1 MRRDRRPRVAL
12 VVENRPYR
20 DALGRVLPRYG
31 LTVVD
36 CSEDP
41 DVLLVDVALGG
52 VGSLRDAA
60 ATAQDAR
67 MLAVGV
73 RDLDR
78 EVLSCIEAGAI
89 GYVVRGASLDDLAE
103 ATHRAVRDE
112 PLASPHVIATLMR
125 RVAALSEVGAQA
137 SIGGLTSRELEV
149 AELIEQGLSNKEIA
163 AHLSIAVTTVK
174 NHVHS
179 ILEKLNVHRR
189 GEAASLVR
197 NSGSKAAQGSRGD
210 QSADSSPE
218 PIRSA
223 EAAARNP

>member
-20 DALGRVLPRYG
+20 DALGRALPRYG

-36 CSEDP
+36 CSEGP

-67 MLAVGV
+67 LLAVGV
-73 RDLDR
+73 RDIDR

-89 GYVVRGASLDDLAE
+89 GYVVRDASLDDLAE

-197 NSGSKAAQGSRGD
+197 NSGSKADQGSRGD

-223 EAAARNP
+223 AATARNP

>member
-67 MLAVGV
+67 MLAVG
-73 RDLDR
+73 
-78 EVLSCIEAGAI
+78 
-89 GYVVRGASLDDLAE
+89 LAY
-103 ATHRAVRDE
+103 
-112 PLASPHVIATLMR
+112 L
-125 RVAALSEVGAQA
+125 AALVVYQTGR
-137 SIGGLTSRELEV
+137 LFL
-149 AELIEQGLSNKEIA
+149 
-163 AHLSIAVTTVK
+163 
-174 NHVHS
+174 
-179 ILEKLNVHRR
+179 
-189 GEAASLVR
+189 
-197 NSGSKAAQGSRGD
+197 
-210 QSADSSPE
+210 
-218 PIRSA
+218 
-223 EAAARNP
+223 

>member
-12 VVENRPYR
+12 VVESRPYR
-20 DALGRVLPRYG
+20 DALARTLPRYG

-36 CSEDP
+36 RSEDP

-60 ATAQDAR
+60 ATAQGVR
-67 MLAVGV
+67 VLAVGV
-73 RDLDR
+73 RDIDR

-89 GYVVRGASLDDLAE
+89 GYVVLDASLDDLAE
-103 ATHRAVRDE
+103 AAHRAVRDE

-125 RVAALSEVGAQA
+125 RVAALSEGGAQA
-137 SIGGLTSRELEV
+137 SVGGLTSRELEV

-197 NSGSKAAQGSRGD
+197 NSGSKA
-210 QSADSSPE
+210 
-218 PIRSA
+218 
-223 EAAARNP
+223 